1 MGEVV
6 GKGFLVENTGAHQ
19 RAILPSSKCAADS
32 WDGGEVLADADALIF
47 SLKLILKH
55 DIWFVAT
62 ALGAGNLCIQK
73 QLLENILIPQVRVPG
88 HREVSKS
95 RYHALKGGARAQQ

>member
-32 WDGGEVLADADALIF
+32 WDGGEVLADADALLF

-62 ALGAGNLCIQK
+62 ALGAGNLCIQIK
-73 QLLENILIPQVRVPG
+73 SNYWKISSFLKSEYLVTG
-88 HREVSKS
+88 KS
-95 RYHALKGGARAQQ
+95 RSRGTML